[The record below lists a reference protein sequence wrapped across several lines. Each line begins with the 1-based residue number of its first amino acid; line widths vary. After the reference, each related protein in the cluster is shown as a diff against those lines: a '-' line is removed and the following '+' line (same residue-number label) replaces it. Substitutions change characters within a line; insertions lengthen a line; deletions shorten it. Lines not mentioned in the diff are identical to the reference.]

1 MLNSNVSRTPAS
13 NSIFPPG
20 GSSSSS
26 EVTRS
31 VNEGEMYPI
40 HGGAAIKQCTT
51 YMLASK
57 IHTGYKKKFLTIL
70 QKVNCSNT
78 YADEH
83 ASEPMERFHMILRH
97 HLSNQ
102 LEPDLK
108 VWLCI

>member
-13 NSIFPPG
+13 NLIFPPG

-40 HGGAAIKQCTT
+40 HGGAAIKNALHICLLQK
-51 YMLASK
+51 YIQA
-57 IHTGYKKKFLTIL
+57 IKKKFLTIL

-97 HLSNQ
+97 RLSN
-102 LEPDLK
+102 
-108 VWLCI
+108 